1 MGGAGA
7 HGAAETEGAGI
18 RWGTAAARWVLLATV
33 LGSGLAFLDATSSN
47 VALPAIGQDLDT
59 GVAALQWTINAY
71 ALTLAALIIL
81 GGALGD
87 RFGRRRVFLVGVAWF
102 TVASL
107 LCGLAP
113 NAQTLIAA
121 RALQGIGGA
130 LMTPG
135 SLAIIQASF
144 APRDRARAVGAWSG
158 LSGIAAAMGPLVGGW
173 LVELWTW
180 RLIFLTNVP
189 VAAVVVWVTLRHV
202 PESRDPES
210 VRGLDI
216 RGAVLAAT
224 GLAGVSWALID
235 LGDRGAAAATLAV
248 GAAGVFLLLAFA
260 LSQRRSPHPMVPPQL
275 FASRQ
280 FTGANLV
287 TIAVYAALGGLFFL
301 LFIHLQQVVGYSPV
315 EAGLAALPVTGLM
328 LILSARAGA
337 LAERIGPR
345 LPMTMGPLL
354 IAAGLLLHIRIG
366 PGADYLTTVLPAV
379 AVFGLGLALTVA
391 PLTATVLAAAE
402 ARFVGTASGVNNA
415 FARTAGLLAVAA
427 LPVVSGLTGD
437 AYLDASVF
445 AAGFE
450 RAMLISAAIAAA
462 GGLIA
467 WLTIRNTLRDERPA
481 CPSSRLDRRYHCAV
495 DGAPLATADEARKIG
510 ERASSPQRSSQIE
523 PRRSPA

>member
-1 MGGAGA
+1 
-7 HGAAETEGAGI
+7 
-18 RWGTAAARWVLLATV
+18 
-33 LGSGLAFLDATSSN
+33 
-47 VALPAIGQDLDT
+47 
-59 GVAALQWTINAY
+59 
-71 ALTLAALIIL
+71 
-81 GGALGD
+81 
-87 RFGRRRVFLVGVAWF
+87 
-102 TVASL
+102 
-107 LCGLAP
+107 
-113 NAQTLIAA
+113 
-121 RALQGIGGA
+121 
-130 LMTPG
+130 
-135 SLAIIQASF
+135 
-144 APRDRARAVGAWSG
+144 
-158 LSGIAAAMGPLVGGW
+158 MGPLVGGW
-173 LVELWTW
+173 LVELWSW

-189 VAAVVVWVTLRHV
+189 VAAVIVWIALRHV

-235 LGDRGAAAATLAV
+235 LGEQGASAASIAV

-287 TIAVYAALGGLFFL
+287 TLAVYAALGGLFFL

-315 EAGLAALPVTGLM
+315 EAGLAALPVTGLL
-328 LILSARAGA
+328 LILSARAGD

-345 LPMTMGPLL
+345 LPMTLGPGV

-366 PGADYLTTVLPAV
+366 PGADYLTVVLPAV
-379 AVFGLGLALTVA
+379 AVFGFGLAITVA

-402 ARFVGTASGVNNA
+402 PRLVGTASGVNNA

-437 AYLDASVF
+437 AYLEPAVF
-445 AAGFE
+445 AAGF
-450 RAMLISAAIAAA
+450 RKAMIISAALAAA

-467 WLTIRNTLRDERPA
+467 WLTIRNVLRGEREA
-481 CPSSRLDRRYHCAV
+481 CPTSRLDRRYHCAV
-495 DGAPLATADEARKIG
+495 GSTPLATADEARTIAA
-510 ERASSPQRSSQIE
+510 RATSAPIRDAR
-523 PRRSPA
+523 P